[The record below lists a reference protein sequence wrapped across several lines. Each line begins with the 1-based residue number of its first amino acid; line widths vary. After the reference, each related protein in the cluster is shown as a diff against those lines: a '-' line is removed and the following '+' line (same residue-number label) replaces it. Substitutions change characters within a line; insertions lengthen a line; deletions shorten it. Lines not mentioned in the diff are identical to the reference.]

1 MRAKKRL
8 LIRGFLAAV
17 VLVPWIF
24 RAQLVLACTPL
35 LVVKGETGGQWL
47 RDTLILCGSSSIAP
61 IIGTLRHESPW
72 QRNYCYLPAVLEHF
86 GEPAHQQLLLAID
99 SETNK
104 HSRWHLIS
112 ALQSAFK
119 DFSRFDRCISDP
131 DYSTSSYAIVH
142 MSGTIHLAFP
152 EAPPLGSRG
161 SESPFITIN
170 PDFLV
175 WWQAH
180 QSK

>member
-8 LIRGFLAAV
+8 LIVGFLAAV

-24 RAQLVLACTPL
+24 RAQLVLACTPF
-35 LVVKGETGGQWL
+35 LVRKGESGGQWL
-47 RDTLILCGSSSIAP
+47 RDTLIFCGSSSVAPTIA
-61 IIGTLRHESPW
+61 TLRRESPW

-86 GEPAHQQLLLAID
+86 GEPAHQQLLMAID
-99 SETNK
+99 SETNN
-104 HSRWHLIS
+104 HSRAYLIS
-112 ALQSAFK
+112 ALQNAFK
-119 DFSRFDRCISDP
+119 DFTRFDRWLSDP

-142 MSGTIHLAFP
+142 MSRDIQLAFP
-152 EAPPLGSRG
+152 DAPPLK
-161 SESPFITIN
+161 SESSFTIN

-175 WWQAH
+175 WWEAH